1 MNFKEKIMLRCLEL
15 ARKGKQKVTPNPMVG
30 SVIVFDGKIIGEGY
44 HKKYKGKHAEINA
57 IESVQ
62 DKSLLKKSTLY
73 VNLEPCNHFGNTP
86 PCTQAIILNKIKKV
100 VIGSLDPNKKA
111 RGGMSVLK
119 ENGVDVEFGVLN
131 KKCEYLN
138 RRFYTY
144 QLKKRPY
151 IILKWAQTLDGFIAL
166 NNPLQNNP
174 LQISCRESKKLLHQW
189 RAEEDAILIGKKTA
203 LLDNPLL
210 TTRYYNGKN
219 PVKVLLDNN
228 LEVQR
233 ENNIFK
239 TGKTLVF
246 NKIQSNKGQIEH
258 IKLDSSYNLD
268 DVLSYL
274 YKKNILSIIIEGG
287 RNVLDSFIS
296 KKIWDEAK
304 VFTSNKKLKY
314 GLQAPTINKKQKCSK
329 LIGIDTLKIYFNK

>member
-1 MNFKEKIMLRCLEL
+1 MNFKEKTMLRCLEL

-30 SVIVFDGKIIGEGY
+30 SVIVLDGKIIGEGY
-44 HKKYKGKHAEINA
+44 HKKHKGKHAEINA

-86 PCTQAIILNKIKKV
+86 PCTQAIILNKIQKV

-119 ENGVDVEFGVLN
+119 ENGIDVEFGVLN
-131 KKCEYLN
+131 QKCKYLN

-151 IILKWAQTLDGFIAL
+151 IILKWAQTLDGFIAP

-203 LLDNPLL
+203 ILDRPRL

-233 ENNIFK
+233 ENNIFN
-239 TGKTLVF
+239 TGRILVF
-246 NKIQSNKGQIEH
+246 NKIQSNKGKIEH

-287 RNVLDSFIS
+287 RNILDSFIS
-296 KKIWDEAK
+296 KKIWDEARI
-304 VFTSNKKLKY
+304 FTSNKKLKS
-314 GLQAPTINKKQKCSK
+314 GLQAPIINKKQKCSK